1 MSSNAIMKN
10 SKDIAV
16 SCDSI
21 SKKFE
26 VYKKPQDRLK
36 QALRRGKK
44 AYHQDF
50 WAIRDISFEI
60 KRGETVGI
68 VGQNGSGKSTLLQLI
83 CGTLTPSSGA
93 IYTNGRISAL
103 LELGSGFNPEFTGRE
118 NIYLNAS
125 ILGLTNKEI
134 EEELD
139 KILAFADIGD
149 FVDQPVKNYSS
160 GMVVRLA
167 FAVAIN
173 IKPDI
178 LVVDEALSVGDERF
192 QRKCFAKIEDIKESG
207 ASVLFVSHS
216 PGTVVQL
223 CERALLI
230 NAGELL
236 LDGKPKPV
244 IGYYQKLLYAPNES
258 RSRVLEEI
266 RESKEQSFV
275 SFTSQDQI
283 SSENATASLPTTQEE
298 TAQISASNYDPNLR
312 SQSSVS
318 YKTIG
323 AKITNPIVH
332 SADNHIVNILQR
344 GNSYFF
350 SYVVNIFEQC
360 EFLQF
365 GMLIKTTTGIE
376 LGGYA
381 SSPSSKFTIK
391 KAMPGEKYIVRFS
404 FCCRLNPGTY
414 FLNAGVIGSVDGNST
429 YLHRILD
436 ASMFRVSEEPE
447 MLPTGII
454 DFSCNAIVQAG

>member
-1 MSSNAIMKN
+1 M
-10 SKDIAV
+10 V
-16 SCDSI
+16 
-21 SKKFE
+21 
-26 VYKKPQDRLK
+26 V
-36 QALRRGKK
+36 
-44 AYHQDF
+44 
-50 WAIRDISFEI
+50 
-60 KRGETVGI
+60 
-68 VGQNGSGKSTLLQLI
+68 KSTLLQLI
-83 CGTLTPSSGA
+83 CGTLTPSSGEV
-93 IYTNGRISAL
+93 YTNGRISAL

-125 ILGLTNKEI
+125 ILGLSNKEI
-134 EEELD
+134 DEELD

-236 LDGKPKPV
+236 MDGKPKPV
-244 IGYYQKLLYAPNES
+244 IGCYQKLLYAPNES
-258 RSRVLEEI
+258 KSRVLEEI

-275 SFTSQDQI
+275 NVTSQDQI
-283 SSENATASLPTTQEE
+283 SDENATFSLPPTLEE
-298 TAQISASNYDPNLR
+298 TSQISASNYDPNLH
-312 SQSSVS
+312 SQSSIS

-332 SADNHIVNILQR
+332 STDNHIVNILQR
-344 GNSYFF
+344 DNSYFF
-350 SYVVNIFEQC
+350 SYTVDIYEQC

-376 LGGYA
+376 LGGYS
-381 SSPSSKFTIK
+381 SSPPSKFTIK
-391 KAMPGEKYIVRFS
+391 KAMPGEKYIVRFR

-436 ASMFRVSEEPE
+436 ASVFRVSEEPE

-454 DFSCNAIVQAG
+454 DFSCKAIVQAG

>member
-50 WAIRDISFEI
+50 WAIRDISLDI
-60 KRGETVGI
+60 NRGEPVGI

-149 FVDQPVKNYSS
+149 FVDQPVKLPS

-323 AKITNPIVH
+323 AKITN
-332 SADNHIVNILQR
+332 LLFLGRQ
-344 GNSYFF
+344 SYCQYSSERQFIFF
-350 SYVVNIFEQC
+350 SVVNIFEQC

-391 KAMPGEKYIVRFS
+391 KAIPGE
-404 FCCRLNPGTY
+404 
-414 FLNAGVIGSVDGNST
+414 
-429 YLHRILD
+429 
-436 ASMFRVSEEPE
+436 
-447 MLPTGII
+447 
-454 DFSCNAIVQAG
+454 